1 VKLELRTYISEEPC
15 ASGIYHTDAFG
26 YGVNDF
32 VSKGAMPVFWTANVR
47 TDNAL
52 SFGYQRN
59 AFHTRHT
66 PC

>member
-1 VKLELRTYISEEPC
+1 VQVGYN
-15 ASGIYHTDAFG
+15 TDAFG

-32 VSKGAMPVFWTANVR
+32 VSKGAVPVFWTANVR
-47 TDNAL
+47 TANAL